1 MNTTTGILLAVSL
14 VATIALAIW
23 MRFRWF
29 LYCGNIRRDI
39 PVTPMRFL
47 ASLYS
52 LFFFI
57 FMVYGLALPFTL
69 VLYLTVWNKRH
80 RLYAYHV
87 FLRWSSQLILKMLP
101 GIDYTFNNAVG
112 ERFDRPAV
120 IISNHQGHFDLM
132 CIMMMTPRLVVLTN
146 QWVWRNPLYG
156 WIIRLAEF
164 YPVTNGLDYNIPKLK
179 SLIDRGYSVVVFP
192 EGTRSADCRILR
204 FHTGAFYLADK
215 LGVDVL
221 PVILH
226 GVGHCI
232 PKKDFMLRPG
242 HMYLEVMPRVNV
254 KPDGSELYMRQ
265 LAKKVRASYIER
277 FAQLKAER
285 ETAAYF
291 TKYVIYKYSYISMCA
306 RRRVKRMLRENNN
319 YSTVV
324 NADFKPGSLIIIR
337 DTSLGTLPWL
347 LALVHESSNIYA
359 IETDLEDLGIARQ
372 TPAKPENLK
381 FSDNSISPDGN
392 YLITMNPDGSVA
404 EIKHINPNE

>member
-1 MNTTTGILLAVSL
+1 MSTTTGILLAVSL
-14 VATIALAIW
+14 AALVALAVW
-23 MRFRWF
+23 MRYRWF
-29 LYCGNIRRDI
+29 LYCGNVRRDI
-39 PVTPMRFL
+39 PVTPVRFL

-52 LFFFI
+52 LLFFI
-57 FMVYGLALPFTL
+57 FMVYGLALPFTV
-69 VLYLTVWNKRH
+69 VLYITVWNKRH

-101 GIDYTFNNAVG
+101 GIDYTFNNAIG
-112 ERFDRPAV
+112 ERFERPAV

-192 EGTRSADCRILR
+192 EGTRSADCSILR

-242 HMYLEVMPRVNV
+242 HMYLEVMQRVKV
-254 KPDGSELYMRQ
+254 KSDGSELYMRQ
-265 LAKKVRASYIER
+265 LAKRVRASYIER
-277 FAQLKAER
+277 YAQLKSER
-285 ETAAYF
+285 ETASYF
-291 TKYVIYKYSYISMCA
+291 ARYVVYKYSYISMCA
-306 RRRVKRMLRENNN
+306 RRRVKRMLSENRN
-319 YSTVV
+319 YSATVDTV
-324 NADFKPGSLIIIR
+324 FNPGSVVIVH
-337 DTSLGTLPWL
+337 DTSLGVLPWL
-347 LALVHESSNIYA
+347 LTLVHDNIVVHA
-359 IETDLEDLGIARQ
+359 VEANPRDLEIAMH
-372 TPAKPENLK
+372 TPVKPHNLK
-381 FSDNSISPDGN
+381 FIDNTVSPGGD
-392 YLITMNPDGSVA
+392 YIIRMNTDGSVA
-404 EIKHINPNE
+404 KIKKQ